1 METLLPHEY
10 PRPDYRRAPF
20 QLLNGSY
27 QFAFDDDE
35 VGLSEAWYG
44 NKQLEQSIQVP
55 YCYQSPASTVGD
67 TSYHPVVWYKRL
79 FTVDAALRGGK
90 LLLHFGAVD
99 YQATVW
105 VNGKLAGTHTGG
117 YTPFSFEIS
126 AYLVSGKEQDL
137 TVRVEDRFDPA
148 QVRGKQY
155 WKTYNEMCWYQASTG
170 IWQSVWL
177 EKVGESWIKAL
188 RCTPDI
194 DTHTAAIAYQI
205 EGRSDQPYKL
215 KLVLSYENL
224 ARDPSSYSMDPSYK
238 PSAAPRV
245 ASEVTVAVLGNEGSV
260 TVPVP
265 PIDNIKNTHFWT
277 AETPN
282 LIGVHA
288 ILSSAEVLLD
298 TVDTY
303 FGMRK
308 IEIQGNEI
316 LLNHQNL
323 RQILVLDQGYW
334 EESYLTPP
342 SSEALKRDIE
352 LAKRFG
358 FNGARKHQKIEDP
371 HFYYWA
377 DVLGFLVWGE
387 LPSTYQFSERSQE
400 AMLRDLRQF
409 ILRDY
414 NHPCIITWV
423 PLNES
428 WGVRD
433 IVSSAAQQH
442 FARTLYFLVRSM
454 DSTRLVVTN
463 DGWEQVNETD
473 FYGIHDY
480 TPVQAMLNPAY
491 FVSQEAIL
499 GTSAQKKRC
508 MVDHLKPQDKPLLV
522 TEYGGI
528 AFDDGSSSSW
538 GYFGKVGDEEAFL
551 ARFKD
556 ITQAFLGLGYVRGI
570 CYTQL
575 TDVFQEKNGLLD
587 MKRVPKVAPEQIAA
601 IIRGG
606 KAQDIKPNLVL

>member
-10 PRPDYRRAPF
+10 PRPDFRRSPF
-20 QLLNGSY
+20 QLLNGTY

-298 TVDTY
+298 AVDTY

-387 LPSTYQFSERSQE
+387 LPSTYQFSEQSQE

-601 IIRGG
+601 IIRGC

>member
-10 PRPDYRRAPF
+10 PRPDFRRSPF
-20 QLLNGSY
+20 QLLNGTY

-298 TVDTY
+298 AVDTY

-508 MVDHLKPQDKPLLV
+508 MIDHLKPQDKPLLV

>member
-245 ASEVTVAVLGNEGSV
+245 ASEVTVAVFGNEGSV

-298 TVDTY
+298 AVDTY

>member
-10 PRPDYRRAPF
+10 PRPDFRRSPF
-20 QLLNGSY
+20 QLLNGTY

-298 TVDTY
+298 AVDTY

>member
-10 PRPDYRRAPF
+10 PRPDFRRSPF
-20 QLLNGSY
+20 QLLNGTY

-282 LIGVHA
+282 
-288 ILSSAEVLLD
+288 
-298 TVDTY
+298 
-303 FGMRK
+303 
-308 IEIQGNEI
+308 
-316 LLNHQNL
+316 
-323 RQILVLDQGYW
+323 
-334 EESYLTPP
+334 
-342 SSEALKRDIE
+342 
-352 LAKRFG
+352 
-358 FNGARKHQKIEDP
+358 
-371 HFYYWA
+371 
-377 DVLGFLVWGE
+377 
-387 LPSTYQFSERSQE
+387 
-400 AMLRDLRQF
+400 
-409 ILRDY
+409 
-414 NHPCIITWV
+414 
-423 PLNES
+423 
-428 WGVRD
+428 
-433 IVSSAAQQH
+433 
-442 FARTLYFLVRSM
+442 
-454 DSTRLVVTN
+454 
-463 DGWEQVNETD
+463 
-473 FYGIHDY
+473 
-480 TPVQAMLNPAY
+480 
-491 FVSQEAIL
+491 
-499 GTSAQKKRC
+499 
-508 MVDHLKPQDKPLLV
+508 
-522 TEYGGI
+522 
-528 AFDDGSSSSW
+528 
-538 GYFGKVGDEEAFL
+538 
-551 ARFKD
+551 
-556 ITQAFLGLGYVRGI
+556 
-570 CYTQL
+570 
-575 TDVFQEKNGLLD
+575 
-587 MKRVPKVAPEQIAA
+587 
-601 IIRGG
+601 
-606 KAQDIKPNLVL
+606 

>member
-1 METLLPHEY
+1 METLLPHEF
-10 PRPDYRRAPF
+10 PRPDFRRSPF
-20 QLLNGSY
+20 QLLNGTY
-27 QFAFDDDE
+27 QFAFDDKQ
-35 VGLSEAWYG
+35 VGLSQAWPEQT
-44 NKQLEQSIQVP
+44 QLGASILVP

-79 FTVDAALRGGK
+79 FTVDPALQGGK

-105 VNGKLAGTHTGG
+105 VNGNLVGTHTGG

-126 AYLVSGKEQDL
+126 SYLVGDGKQDL
-137 TVRVEDRFDPA
+137 TVRVEDHFDPA

-177 EKVGESWIKAL
+177 ERVGESWIKAL

-194 DTHTAAIAYQI
+194 DTHSATIAYQI
-205 EGRSDQPYKL
+205 EGRADQTYKL

-238 PSAAPRV
+238 PATAPRV
-245 ASEVTVAVLGNEGSV
+245 ASEVMVTVMGNEGSV
-260 TVPVP
+260 TVSVP

-277 AETPN
+277 PETPN

-288 ILSSAEVLLD
+288 ELHAKACVLD
-298 TVDTY
+298 SVDTY

-334 EESYLTPP
+334 EESFLTPP
-342 SSEALKRDIE
+342 SSDALKQDIE

-387 LPSTYQFSERSQE
+387 LPSTYQFSERSQD

-433 IVSSAAQQH
+433 IVSSQAQQH

-480 TPVQAMLNPAY
+480 TPIQAMLNPAY

-538 GYFGKVGDEEAFL
+538 GYFGKVSDEASFL
-551 ARFKD
+551 SRFKD
-556 ITQAFLGLGYVRGI
+556 ITQAFLALDYLRGI

-587 MKRVPKVAPEQIAA
+587 MKRVPKVDPEKIAA